1 MKIRPLLVLTAIVSS
16 ILGAVVVYL
25 ILTVPNDLK
34 ADSLLRQAKKDISD
48 GKSERAQESLLQ
60 IVQQYPRTNSAAAA
74 TVALVKI
81 ADQERTKLERDFASI
96 RLENQ
101 RQSRMLSD
109 LQSKVT
115 TLATPPP
122 PAPKPVTVEAPKP
135 KPAAKKTAPA
145 KKKTTRRRR

>member
-1 MKIRPLLVLTAIVSS
+1 MRVRPLLILTAIVSS
-16 ILGAVVVYL
+16 ILGAIVVYL

-34 ADSLLRQAKKDISD
+34 ADSLLRQAKNDIAD
-48 GKSERAQESLLQ
+48 GKSESAQESLLQ
-60 IVQQYPRTNSAAAA
+60 IVQQYPRTNAAAAA
-74 TVALVKI
+74 TVVLVKL
-81 ADQERTKLERDFASI
+81 ADQERTKLERDLAAI

-101 RQSRMLSD
+101 RQSRVLSD

-122 PAPKPVTVEAPKP
+122 PAPVAVEAPKP
-135 KPAAKKTAPA
+135 QPPPAKKAAP